1 MSSERWHQIEELYH
15 AALKLDANQ
24 RTAFLESACNGDADL
39 RREVESLLASDQQ
52 AETFLESPVLE
63 VAAEAMAAQGPP
75 SLVGR
80 LLGPYQILSLV
91 GAGGMGEVYK
101 AKDTRLN
108 RTVAIK
114 ILPRHLSE
122 RTDLHQ
128 RFEREARALASLS
141 HPHICP
147 IHDVGKE
154 DGIAVTLVRGEA
166 LPSSVS
172 RPGFLLPDIPSPDST

>member
-1 MSSERWHQIEELYH
+1 MRTSEQLSWNLH
-15 AALKLDANQ
+15 AMVTQ
-24 RTAFLESACNGDADL
+24 DL

-52 AETFLESPVLE
+52 AENFLESPVLE

-80 LLGPYQILSLV
+80 ILGAYQILSVL

-114 ILPRHLSE
+114 VLPRHLSE
-122 RTDLHQ
+122 RV
-128 RFEREARALASLS
+128 RSAPAL
-141 HPHICP
+141 
-147 IHDVGKE
+147 
-154 DGIAVTLVRGEA
+154 
-166 LPSSVS
+166 
-172 RPGFLLPDIPSPDST
+172 